1 MERRIAPRVA
11 LAIPIIAVSR
21 DGREFWGKVWN
32 ISSGGAGLTS
42 RGALLPGD
50 KVELYLELPP
60 ETGLKKFN
68 AIVTWVKKHNATRD
82 IANISTTAGVRF
94 TNEEDTATPFIK
106 MCKYILSEEK
116 ERITKERRL
125 KITTNG

>member
-1 MERRIAPRVA
+1 M
-11 LAIPIIAVSR
+11 PIIAVSR

-50 KVELYLELPP
+50 KVELYLELPHEP
-60 ETGLKKFN
+60 GLKKFH
-68 AIVTWVKKHNATRD
+68 AIVTWVRTHHTAQN

-106 MCKYILSEEK
+106 MCKYILSVEK
-116 ERITKERRL
+116 ERITNNNQRL
-125 KITTNG
+125 KRENVI